1 MVEIDPTQKK
11 YAVRFRPKDQHQ
23 NKTDDKI
30 EIFRA
35 ILGIA
40 DTNNILEVTKES
52 EKVKYSEHKKSIFI
66 KDLQTI
72 SDINTYQL
80 PLVMAR
86 LTPEQYHKLQKK
98 SMQYYNI
105 QSHV

>member
-1 MVEIDPTQKK
+1 MVDIDPTQKK

-52 EKVKYSEHKKSIFI
+52 ERVKYSKQKKSVFL
-66 KDLQTI
+66 KDKQTI
-72 SDINTYQL
+72 SEQL
-80 PLVMAR
+80 YSIKILLVSC
-86 LTPEQYHKLQKK
+86 TKLHGTLISAK
-98 SMQYYNI
+98 
-105 QSHV
+105 QSPR